1 MTRFGALERFE
12 ILGAVLGGLW
22 CGALYLPWFGIG
34 GADGGDVSGAGL
46 SDSAWLP
53 LVIVAV
59 ASALLLLDA
68 LSIDGFRSLPV
79 PAISTFLMPV
89 GLFYTA
95 LFLLAGEDI
104 MYGAWTALGLS
115 AGAVLFAALAW
126 ITDRRG

>member
-1 MTRFGALERFE
+1 
-12 ILGAVLGGLW
+12 
-22 CGALYLPWFGIG
+22 
-34 GADGGDVSGAGL
+34 
-46 SDSAWLP
+46 
-53 LVIVAV
+53 
-59 ASALLLLDA
+59 
-68 LSIDGFRSLPV
+68 LPV
-79 PAISTFLMPV
+79 QAISTLLLPV